1 MPAAG
6 LALQAVIA
14 GEHGEQEQS
23 EDYFLRA
30 IEAVDP
36 DFDILCLSGDLA
48 RHFGFLEIA
57 AKAFDRA
64 IEIAPHASHAL
75 LRRGQTFSE
84 AGDVSAAIDDL
95 LRATLLQPDLCAAHV
110 ALGDE
115 YRSANMTDAACKCY
129 HTALEID
136 PQNTSA
142 HSGLD
147 HTLALVLPQWHSA
160 MLNDT
165 NRNDAFEAAIKA
177 AVTASSTVLDIGTG
191 TGLLAMMASRAGA
204 AKVTG
209 CESVGVLAQ
218 TATKNVNQN
227 EFQDRVSIIH
237 KRSQD
242 LQPSEDMEQ
251 LADVLIAEIV
261 VTRLLGENIIAAT
274 SDARR
279 RLCKADVTIIPGD
292 AAVYAVPIESEEIAR
307 ERSVDIANGFDI
319 SLFNNLRPNMYLQT
333 DLSKYHWQILCDPT
347 RVFEFDFSQDIPT
360 AEDQSFRLTP
370 HSDGIAHGI
379 AFWFDLRLSPEV
391 TLSTSPGAPRTHW
404 QQAVYILP
412 EPMEIKQNEPV
423 RLFASHDQRKITLSL
438 KS

>member
-242 LQPSEDMEQ
+242 LQAMQGVGCAKLMSQSFPAMQRYTRFPLKAKKSPASVALISQ
-251 LADVLIAEIV
+251 TVLIFLFSTTCAPTCIYRP
-261 VTRLLGENIIAAT
+261 TCRNITGKYCVI
-274 SDARR
+274 R
-279 RLCKADVTIIPGD
+279 PG
-292 AAVYAVPIESEEIAR
+292 SL
-307 ERSVDIANGFDI
+307 NLI
-319 SLFNNLRPNMYLQT
+319 S
-333 DLSKYHWQILCDPT
+333 
-347 RVFEFDFSQDIPT
+347 
-360 AEDQSFRLTP
+360 
-370 HSDGIAHGI
+370 
-379 AFWFDLRLSPEV
+379 
-391 TLSTSPGAPRTHW
+391 PR
-404 QQAVYILP
+404 IFP
-412 EPMEIKQNEPV
+412 
-423 RLFASHDQRKITLSL
+423 QRKIRVFG
-438 KS
+438 